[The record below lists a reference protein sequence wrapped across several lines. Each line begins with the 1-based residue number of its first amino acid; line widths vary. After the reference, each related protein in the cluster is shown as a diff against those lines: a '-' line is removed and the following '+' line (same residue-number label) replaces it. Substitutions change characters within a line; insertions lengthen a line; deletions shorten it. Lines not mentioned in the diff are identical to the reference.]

1 MSAIRSWIRAGI
13 WLIPVYGVL
22 TLYAT
27 WTHQPDPATQFRD
40 WSEYVTTTNFLVGHI
55 LGSVVG
61 TTLGLLGAVALGLFL
76 ADTRRSKAALAGLA
90 ATALGS
96 GAVIATFG
104 VAISAQP
111 ALGNAYL
118 GGLAAAENLYD
129 SVYGPATLAVAIAGV
144 VLFSLGPILLGWA
157 MVSSGRLPR
166 WSGIAY
172 GLSGPLIGIFGL
184 VIGEAQTVGSVL
196 LIGAGVVIARRVGE
210 GAPAAPV
217 TAGRVV
223 QTGA

>member
-13 WLIPVYGVL
+13 WLIPVYGGL

-27 WTHQPDPATQFRD
+27 WTHQPDPETQFRE

-76 ADTRRSKAALAGLA
+76 ADTARSKAALAGLT
-90 ATALGS
+90 ATVLGS

-104 VAISAQP
+104 AAISAQP
-111 ALGNAYL
+111 ALGNAFL
-118 GGLAAAENLYD
+118 GGMGAAEDLYA
-129 SVYGPATLAVAIAGV
+129 SVYGPATLAVAITGV

-157 MVSSGRLPR
+157 MVSSARLPR
-166 WSGIAY
+166 WCGIAY
-172 GLSGPLIGIFGL
+172 GFSGPLIGMFGL
-184 VIGEAQTVGSVL
+184 VIGQAQTVGSVL

-210 GAPAAPV
+210 GASAAPAA
-217 TAGRVV
+217 AGVMV
-223 QTGA
+223 QGPA